1 MGDKV
6 DRFRG
11 ETDRQRV
18 IRWLKENVEKY
29 KVMIGEET
37 EYKTLVTEK
46 MVCTIQQRIN
56 ELELKE
62 TNSKST
68 K

>member
-6 DRFRG
+6 SRFRG

-18 IRWLKENVEKY
+18 IRWLKENVERY

-62 TNSKST
+62 FNSKST

>member
-56 ELELKE
+56 ELELE
-62 TNSKST
+62 EFNSKST